1 MSPRRLK
8 HRVVKRKIFR
18 KSASAKLLVELNV
31 SVLQKDEK
39 SDMLF
44 GRDLATGKG
53 FKVKSYDLFKSGSN
67 IEEGKIYSIPKG
79 KKIPVNLAEIL
90 GLEYTLDNLPLRKKR
105 TLKSKK
111 LKVRYTSFNSNKLF
125 SRLSNK
131 ADDPNTDDP
140 GPMI

>member
-1 MSPRRLK
+1 
-8 HRVVKRKIFR
+8 
-18 KSASAKLLVELNV
+18 
-31 SVLQKDEK
+31 
-39 SDMLF
+39 MLF

-140 GPMI
+140 GPMIEGKD